1 MVINFCAWSGLLT
14 EGIDE
19 KHIVSVLEAL
29 WKSLSNT
36 GLLKHWK
43 KT

>member
-1 MVINFCAWSGLLT
+1 LLLFYSQTSRMVINFCAWSGLLT

-29 WKSLSNT
+29 
-36 GLLKHWK
+36 
-43 KT
+43 